1 MKLKDLENSNKLK
14 RFEEITKG
22 WSTDKKYVIENDVK
36 QTFLMRVA
44 TIEQFSHKQGEFEK
58 ISELYSSGLPIPKP
72 LDFANDE
79 EKVYSLFTWLEGEDA
94 EIIVPT
100 LTAARQYQL
109 GVEAGGLLKKIH
121 SIAAPAEIEEWETK
135 FSRKID
141 RNISNYQKCPLKY
154 ENGNVILHYIE
165 ANRHLIKGR
174 TSVFQ
179 HGDYHTGNM
188 ILSAEQQ
195 LGIIDFNR
203 WDYGDPWEEF
213 NRIDFTAELS
223 PQFAAG
229 QIDGYFDN
237 QPPEEFF
244 KLLALYIGVN
254 LLNALPWALAYSDEE
269 VAVMQQKTVAVLDWF
284 DDMQNVIPKWYRLKT
299 T

>member
-109 GVEAGGLLKKIH
+109 GFEAGGLLKKIH
-121 SIAAPAEIEEWETK
+121 SIVAPTEIEEWETK

-141 RNISNYQKCPLKY
+141 RNINNYQKCPLKY
-154 ENGNVILHYIE
+154 EKGNVILHYIE

-188 ILSAEQQ
+188 ILPAEQQ